1 MIKFID
7 LFAGTGGI
15 RLGFEQACKKFN
27 LKTECVF
34 SSEIDKNA
42 CASYELNFGHNPY
55 SDVTQVE
62 ELPPFD
68 FMLAGFPCQSFS
80 YAGKRRG
87 FGETR
92 GTLFFEVERL
102 LAKYKPKGFLL
113 ENVRGL
119 TTHDEGRTFETIIHS
134 LKNLGYSVNYLLLNS
149 SNFGVPQNR
158 VRIYWFSPL

>member
-15 RLGFEQACKKFN
+15 RLGFEQACKQFGIA
-27 LKTECVF
+27 TECVF

-42 CASYELNFGHNPY
+42 CAAYELNFDDNPL
-55 SDVTQVE
+55 SDITKIEV
-62 ELPPFD
+62 LPEFD

-102 LAKYKPKGFLL
+102 LSKYKPK
-113 ENVRGL
+113 RL
-119 TTHDEGRTFETIIHS
+119 TYRRCCF
-134 LKNLGYSVNYLLLNS
+134 
-149 SNFGVPQNR
+149 
-158 VRIYWFSPL
+158 